1 MKPILRI
8 SILLNLALA
17 VAALLVLRKPNPTP
31 VVVPGPVVAEAPIH
45 SLTEAPPENLASNPP
60 PEVVSRTNAFRW
72 QALES
77 TNYLEFV
84 ANLRQV
90 GCPERTIRDLIFAD
104 AERRYAELQSL
115 PGEPI
120 SFWLAGKARA
130 AANRRN
136 ETARAAAQDALRA
149 ELRGLF
155 GVDWSPE
162 EGEARDLR
170 FQALSRLVV
179 GPVTDEQHE
188 RAWRWLMS
196 TVELGQRFRS
206 ERNRIWLIADTAE
219 WQKIVAAK
227 QAQAEQIFG
236 PVAYEEFQ
244 ARTTVLEEMFDS
256 HGLHLKELEL
266 TPEELRKVCLLK
278 VREIGWLGDLFDLE
292 RNRSEEDLETKQ
304 AAFTAATKDVLSP
317 ENFEEL
323 VRVQDDDYRN
333 ILEVTRDN
341 HLPRTSAQKIYE
353 VRQLAEAEYRRL
365 KAEADSDEKAAA
377 LAALQVTTTD
387 SVRKVLGAE
396 AFNHFTRHSG
406 QWVTNFSKL

>member
-1 MKPILRI
+1 MNPILRI

-17 VAALLVLRKPNPTP
+17 VAALLVLRKPSPATVAAPGIEKAPT
-31 VVVPGPVVAEAPIH
+31 H
-45 SLTEAPPENLASNPP
+45 SITEAPENLSSNPP
-60 PEVVSRTNAFRW
+60 PEMVCLTNAFRW
-72 QALES
+72 QSLES
-77 TNYLEFV
+77 TNYAELV
-84 ANLRQV
+84 ANLRKV
-90 GCPERTIRDLIFAD
+90 GCPDRTIRDLIFAD

-120 SFWLAGKARA
+120 SFWVAGKERA
-130 AANRRN
+130 AAGRRT
-136 ETARAAAQDALRA
+136 EAARTEAQSALRA

-170 FQALSRLVV
+170 FQALSRLIV

-196 TVELGQRFRS
+196 TVELGQKFRS
-206 ERNRIWLIADTAE
+206 DRNRIWLTADTAE
-219 WQKIVAAK
+219 WQKIIAAK
-227 QAQAEQIFG
+227 QAQVEQIFG

-244 ARTTVLEEMFDS
+244 ARTTVLEEMFES
-256 HGLHLKELEL
+256 RGIQVKELEL

-278 VREIGWLGDLFDLE
+278 VRELGWLGDLFDLE
-292 RNRSEEDLETKQ
+292 RNRSEEDLEAKK
-304 AAFTAATKDVLSP
+304 AAFTTATKDILSP
-317 ENFEEL
+317 EHFEEL

-341 HLPRTSAQKIYE
+341 NLPRTSAQKIYE
-353 VRQLAEAEYRRL
+353 VRQLADAEYRRL
-365 KAEADSDEKAAA
+365 KTEADSDDKAAA
-377 LAALQVTTTD
+377 LAALQIATTD
-387 SVRKVLGAE
+387 SVRKVLGPE
-396 AFNHFTRHSG
+396 VFNRFTARSG

>member
-17 VAALLVLRKPNPTP
+17 VAVVLVVRKPAPVDGNLSEVEPVARTQPAPDLPLENLAAPNPTA
-31 VVVPGPVVAEAPIH
+31 VFI
-45 SLTEAPPENLASNPP
+45 
-60 PEVVSRTNAFRW
+60 TNAFGW
-72 QALES
+72 HQLES
-77 TNYLEFV
+77 TNYAEFV
-84 ANLRQV
+84 ANLRKV
-90 GCPERTIRDLIFAD
+90 GCPDRTIRDLIFAD
-104 AERRYAELQSL
+104 AERRYAELQAL
-115 PGEPI
+115 PGEPV

-130 AANRRN
+130 EANRRT
-136 ETARAAAQDALRA
+136 ETARTEAQTALRA
-149 ELRGLF
+149 ELLQLF

-188 RAWRWLMS
+188 RAWRWLMG
-196 TVELGQRFRS
+196 TVELGQKFRS
-206 ERNRIWLIADTAE
+206 DRNRIWLTADFAE
-219 WQKIVAAK
+219 WQKIIAAR
-227 QAQAEQIFG
+227 QAQVEQIFG

-256 HGLHLKELEL
+256 RVMQLKELEL

-278 VREIGWLGDLFDLE
+278 VRQLGWLGDLFDLE
-292 RNRSEEDLETKQ
+292 RNHSGEDLETKK

-317 ENFEEL
+317 EHFEEL
-323 VRVQDDDYRN
+323 IRVQDDDYRN
-333 ILEVTRDN
+333 ILDVTRDN
-341 HLPRTSAQKIYE
+341 NLPRTSAQKVYE

-365 KAEADSDEKAAA
+365 KTEADSDEKAAA
-377 LAALQVTTTD
+377 LAALQLATTD
-387 SVRKVLGAE
+387 SVRRLLGAE
-396 AFNHFTRHSG
+396 AFNHFTRRSG